1 MKLFKFEILFY
12 LEGINMLKR
21 INLTGNPNLGIYISV
36 NEDVA
41 IVPFNFPIEMEN
53 IVREVLGVEVLKTS
67 IAGTNLIGAL
77 ITGNSN
83 GFIVSPYVNDRE
95 LKFLKDNG
103 LNVGVIPGKYTAI
116 GNILAVNDYG
126 AVASSAL
133 EKDAV
138 EAIEDILGVPVE
150 LATIADSNI
159 IGSLSIVTNKGFLVH
174 RDASPEEVDLMR
186 DVLKVEGDIG
196 TVCRGLPLVGA
207 CGIANSKGVMV
218 GDKTTGPE
226 MARIE
231 EALGFLD
238 FDD

>member
-1 MKLFKFEILFY
+1 
-12 LEGINMLKR
+12 MLKR
-21 INLTGNPNLGIYISV
+21 INLTGNPNLGVYISV

-77 ITGNSN
+77 IAGNSN
-83 GFIVSPYVNDRE
+83 GFIVSQYINDRE
-95 LKFLKDNG
+95 LKFLKDNDI
-103 LNVGVIPGKYTAI
+103 NVEMMPGKYTAV

-126 AVASSAL
+126 AIISESV
-133 EKDAV
+133 EKETIKV
-138 EAIEDILGVPVE
+138 IEDTLGVPVE
-150 LATIADSNI
+150 SATIAESNI
-159 IGSLSIVTNKGFLVH
+159 IGSTSIVTNKGFLAH

-186 DVLKVEGDIG
+186 EVLKVEGDIG